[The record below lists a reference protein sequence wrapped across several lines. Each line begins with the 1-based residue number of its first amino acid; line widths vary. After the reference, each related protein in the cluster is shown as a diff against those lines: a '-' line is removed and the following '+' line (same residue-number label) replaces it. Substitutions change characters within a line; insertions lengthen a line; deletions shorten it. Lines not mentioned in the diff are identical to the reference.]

1 MSIRPVPSDPDARDR
16 FPALD
21 GIRGAAAL
29 LVLVSHVGYE
39 SGRAF
44 TGIFGGLVSR
54 AEIGV
59 TLFFVLSGFLLY
71 HPFARSHLLGAPRPT
86 VGRYLWRRALRILP
100 AYWVVLAFVSLTL
113 HRDEVTGRLVAVS
126 ATLTQIY
133 RPGYLLDDLGQTWT
147 LATEA
152 SWYLLLPV
160 LALLLTRPRR
170 RSASR
175 QLTLELLLVLAMVV
189 TSIGYAFVARGTALL
204 DPFVSGFWL
213 PHYVGWFAIGM
224 AFAVLEVH
232 LRQHPDSAWGF
243 LRDAGEAIGTCWALA
258 AILYLLA
265 GNAVAGP
272 RVLVASSAWE
282 GVVREGL
289 YAMVAALVILPC
301 IFGHQRRGRL
311 RAALS
316 GRVARYLANVS
327 YAVFLWHFPL
337 KTLTFE
343 ATDTKA
349 FTGGFW
355 LNLVVLLVV
364 SLVVATASWYVV
376 EKPLLRYK
384 DLSVSWPRRR
394 RRGRHEDSSP
404 SSSDT
409 PTAASATATST

>member
-1 MSIRPVPSDPDARDR
+1 MSTRPVPSDRDARDR

-21 GIRGAAAL
+21 GVRGAAAL

-44 TGIFGGLVSR
+44 TGIFGGLLSR

-71 HPFARSHLLGAPRPT
+71 HPFARSHLLGTPRPT

-100 AYWVVLAFVSLTL
+100 AYWVVLTFVALTL
-113 HRDEVTGRLVAVS
+113 HRDEVNARLLGVA

-133 RPGYLLDDLGQTWT
+133 RPGYLLDELGQTWT
-147 LATEA
+147 LATEV

-160 LALLLTRPRR
+160 LALLLTRPRQ

-175 QLTLELLLVLAMVV
+175 QLTLELLVVLAMTVC
-189 TSIGYAFVARGTALL
+189 SISYAFVARGTDLL

-232 LRQHPDSAWGF
+232 LRQHPASSWGF

-289 YAMVAALVILPC
+289 YAVVAALVILPC

-316 GRVARYLANVS
+316 GPVARYLANVS

-343 ATDTKA
+343 ATDTA
-349 FTGGFW
+349 PFTGRFW
-355 LNLVVLLVV
+355 LNLVVLVVV
-364 SLVVATASWYVV
+364 SLVVATGSWYLV
-376 EKPLLRYK
+376 EKPLLRFK
-384 DLSVSWPRRR
+384 DVSVSWRWRRHA
-394 RRGRHEDSSP
+394 GSAGST
-404 SSSDT
+404 STNDT
-409 PTAASATATST
+409 PTTASATATRT